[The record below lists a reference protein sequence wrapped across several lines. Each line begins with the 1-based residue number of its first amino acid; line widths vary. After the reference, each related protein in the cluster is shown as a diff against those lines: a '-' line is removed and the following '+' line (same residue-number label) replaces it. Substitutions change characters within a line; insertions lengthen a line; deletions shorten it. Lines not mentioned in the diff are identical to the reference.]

1 MQVLHTHIS
10 SPSNNPDKCMV
21 NVNYFFL
28 NFNYISGSN
37 NGSFSSHLDCVGV
50 SSAQS
55 VLSVASS
62 VRHDS
67 NRSRSR
73 LLMHADSQSSDFS
86 SGNESTAAL
95 LQKRSLSRDE
105 LSSRQATNSSR
116 SLSRCRNPS
125 VNWSSTEGKITLQYP
140 NRSFSFEY
148 KT

>member
-1 MQVLHTHIS
+1 M
-10 SPSNNPDKCMV
+10 
-21 NVNYFFL
+21 
-28 NFNYISGSN
+28 NFNNISGSN

-67 NRSRSR
+67 SRSRSR

-86 SGNESTAAL
+86 SGNESTVAL

-125 VNWSSTEGKITLQYP
+125 VNWSSTEGKPIVPHLKVL
-140 NRSFSFEY
+140 NLFSLNIKIEGGGCVIS
-148 KT
+148 K